1 MEKITSSNNNRIVMY
16 AKLNQ
21 KKYRDEYGL
30 FLLENFKLIVECIK
44 RGDEIVA
51 VLIDETKLD
60 KFPSIVKSFDE
71 KILLMPSNVFSKIS
85 DTVTSQGIIAVMK
98 KPEQTSV
105 SSLGGRILVLDRIQ
119 DSGNVGT
126 LMRSAL
132 GFGFDGVVLIE
143 SADTYSPKVIRSSG
157 GSIFNLK
164 MAETTEKEFL
174 FHVKHTGFAV
184 FSADMDGENLYG
196 IKNFPENMFLIV
208 GNEGQGVSN
217 TIMESSTNSI
227 SIPMSKHL
235 ESLNAGVSGS
245 IIMSYI
251 ASKK

>member
-1 MEKITSSNNNRIVMY
+1 MGNRKKMIGACENSVPESLFAGTLADPHSVLGIHDWNDGKIVRVYDPLACTVEILTGTDFSKSLPM
-16 AKLNQ
+16 K
-21 KKYRDEYGL
+21 DEGRGL
-30 FLLENFKLIVECIK
+30 FTAFFKRK
-44 RGDEIVA
+44 
-51 VLIDETKLD
+51 
-60 KFPSIVKSFDE
+60 KFFPYRLK
-71 KILLMPSNVFSKIS
+71 KTFS
-85 DTVTSQGIIAVMK
+85 DG
-98 KPEQTSV
+98 
-105 SSLGGRILVLDRIQ
+105 
-119 DSGNVGT
+119 SG
-126 LMRSAL
+126 
-132 GFGFDGVVLIE
+132 FE
-143 SADTYSPKVIRSSG
+143 SADPYSPKVIRSSG

-164 MAETTEKEFL
+164 IAETTEKEFL

-208 GNEGQGVSN
+208 GNEGQGVSS